1 MAAPGSHNSVA
12 LPSSDVLPSRA
23 EPMIPK
29 SDISDKQTLLA
40 VLQFLKKNNLKDT
53 EELLK
58 RESGI
63 KDDEVTPQSATA
75 SESDV
80 SHALAAYKS
89 SDDPSLY
96 SDYYTDLKAFIDSCL
111 DVHKVELAVIL
122 YPVFVH
128 MYLELVYNGHESHA
142 VEFFEKFHT
151 DQEDYYQDDLR
162 QLSTVVKQEHMQ
174 GNSLMENFK
183 SSKFVIKMSRDSYIH
198 LKRRLQEKKMKPLLN
213 IIQEHLFVDVFD
225 GMPRNK
231 QQIQQSSGAVLGESE
246 REANRVKVYYGLL
259 KEPDINIPLEEEE
272 ETGEGDDK
280 PKKRKQK
287 KDPLMMKKSKNDP
300 NAPQNNR
307 IPLPELKDSDKIEKI
322 TVFREGTKR
331 VKINAANMPS
341 ICFYTLLNSFQGATC
356 VEISEDSSLLA
367 AGFSNST
374 IRVFSLN
381 ATKLR
386 TMKKPK
392 DLDLIDKETDD
403 VLERMMDDRTAS
415 DFKVLHGHSGPVYA
429 TNFSRDRKFLISA
442 SEDGTIRLWSLLTWT
457 NLVCYKGH
465 IYPVWDV
472 KFSPHGHY
480 FVSCGHDKTARI
492 WTTDHS
498 QPVRIFAGHLSDV
511 DCALFHPNSNYVATG
526 SSDRV
531 VRMWDNLTGNCVR
544 ILTGHKG
551 AVQALC
557 FSPDGRFLASSG
569 VDRCVLLWDISSG
582 SLLANMKGHTD
593 TVYCLAFS
601 REGASLASGGLDN
614 YVRLWDIHRVLQEV
628 DMEAD
633 LSIPSSFT
641 VNENPN
647 LLFGSFP
654 TKSTPV
660 LAVHFTR
667 RNLLLASGPL
677 QT

>member
-1 MAAPGSHNSVA
+1 M
-12 LPSSDVLPSRA
+12 PSSGVLSSHA
-23 EPMIPK
+23 EPIIPK
-29 SDISDKQTLLA
+29 SDVSDKQTLLA

-58 RESGI
+58 REAGI
-63 KDDEVTPQSATA
+63 KDDEVTPHSTTA

-96 SDYYTDLKAFIDSCL
+96 SDYYTDLKSFIDSCL

-128 MYLELVYNGHESHA
+128 MYLELVYNGHENHA
-142 VEFFEKFHT
+142 VEFFEKFHS

-162 QLSTVVKQEHMQ
+162 QLSTVVKREHMQ
-174 GNSLMENFK
+174 GNTLMENFK

-213 IIQEHLFVDVFD
+213 IVQEHLFVDVFD

-231 QQIQQSSGAVLGESE
+231 QQIQLSSGAVLGESE

-272 ETGEGDDK
+272 EAGEGDDK
-280 PKKRKQK
+280 PKKKKQK
-287 KDPLMMKKSKNDP
+287 KDPLLMKKSKNDP

-322 TVFREGTKR
+322 TVFREATKR
-331 VKINAANMPS
+331 VKVNSTCMPS

-367 AGFSNST
+367 AGFSNSA
-374 IRVFSLN
+374 IRVFSLLN
-381 ATKLR
+381 SVKLR
-386 TMKKPK
+386 TMKKSK
-392 DLDLIDKETDD
+392 DLDIIDKEAED

-415 DFKVLHGHSGPVYA
+415 EFKVLLGHSGPVYA

-442 SEDGTIRLWSLLTWT
+442 SEDGT
-457 NLVCYKGH
+457 NLC
-465 IYPVWDV
+465 
-472 KFSPHGHY
+472 
-480 FVSCGHDKTARI
+480 
-492 WTTDHS
+492 
-498 QPVRIFAGHLSDV
+498 
-511 DCALFHPNSNYVATG
+511 CALFHPNSNYIATG

-551 AVQALC
+551 AVQVLC
-557 FSPDGRFLASSG
+557 FSPDGRFLVSSG

-593 TVYCLAFS
+593 TVYSLAFS
-601 REGASLASGGLDN
+601 RDGAALASGGLDN
-614 YVRLWDIHRVLQEV
+614 HVKLWDIHRVLQEV
-628 DMEAD
+628 DIEAD

-647 LLFGSFP
+647 LLFGTFP

>member
-1 MAAPGSHNSVA
+1 M
-12 LPSSDVLPSRA
+12 
-23 EPMIPK
+23 
-29 SDISDKQTLLA
+29 
-40 VLQFLKKNNLKDT
+40 
-53 EELLK
+53 
-58 RESGI
+58 
-63 KDDEVTPQSATA
+63 
-75 SESDV
+75 

-89 SDDPSLY
+89 ADDPTLY
-96 SDYYTDLKAFIDSCL
+96 SDYYTDLKAFIESCL

-142 VEFFEKFHT
+142 VEFFQKFHV

-162 QLSTVVKQEHMQ
+162 QLGTVVKREHMQ
-174 GNSLMENFK
+174 ANSLMENFK

-225 GMPRNK
+225 GVPRNK
-231 QQIQQSSGAVLGESE
+231 QQIQSSSGAVLGESE
-246 REANRVKVYYGLL
+246 REANRAKVYYGLL
-259 KEPDINIPLEEEE
+259 KEPDINIPMEEEE
-272 ETGEGDDK
+272 EVREEEDK
-280 PKKRKQK
+280 PKMLAKAQKKKQK
-287 KDPLMMKKSKNDP
+287 KDPLLTKKSKNDP

-307 IPLPELKDSDKIEKI
+307 IPLPELKDIDKMEKI
-322 TVFREGTKR
+322 NVFRDTLKR
-331 VKINAANMPS
+331 VKINPNNMPS

-374 IRVFSLN
+374 VRVFSLTS
-381 ATKLR
+381 AKLR
-386 TMKKPK
+386 IMKKSK
-392 DLDLIDKETDD
+392 DLDIIDKEAED

-415 DFKVLHGHSGPVYA
+415 DFKLLLAHSGPVYA
-429 TNFSRDRKFLISA
+429 VSFSRDRKFLLSA

-472 KFSPHGHY
+472 RFSPHGHY
-480 FVSCGHDKTARI
+480 FVSCSHDRTARV
-492 WTTDHS
+492 WSTDHS
-498 QPVRIFAGHLSDV
+498 QPIRIFAGHLSDV
-511 DCALFHPNSNYVATG
+511 DCAQFHPNSNYIATG

-531 VRMWDNLTGNCVR
+531 VRMWDNLTGSCVR
-544 ILTGHKG
+544 MLTGHKG
-551 AVQALC
+551 TVQVLC

-582 SLLANMKGHTD
+582 SLMANMKGHTD
-593 TVYCLAFS
+593 TVYSLAFS
-601 REGASLASGGLDN
+601 REGAVLASGGLDN
-614 YVRLWDIHRVLQEV
+614 HVRLFDIHRVLQ
-628 DMEAD
+628 DIDTEAD
-633 LSIPSSFT
+633 LSIPSSFV

-647 LLFGSFP
+647 VLLGSFP

-660 LAVHFTR
+660 LTVHFTR
-667 RNLLLASGPL
+667 KNLLLASGPL